1 MIHDAKQPASTKHR
15 IIEVLMR
22 AGMVIIICGIYAALY
37 IIPLV
42 LAIRSNTAG
51 GYASMVLCWLI
62 TTLAL
67 AAAGDG

>member
-1 MIHDAKQPASTKHR
+1 MIHDARQPASTKHR
-15 IIEVLMR
+15 IIEALWR
-22 AGMVIIICGIYAALY
+22 AGMVIICGIYAALC
-37 IIPLV
+37 IVPLV

-62 TTLAL
+62 TALAL